1 MIMKPVNVFVVDD
14 DDIYQ
19 FTIKV
24 TLRSIPAV
32 QSTSTFADGA
42 EALEYIVVHQN
53 EEDKLPDIIFLD
65 INMPVMD
72 GFQFMEEFVELLPS
86 LQKSIKVYMVSSSM
100 DPKDIKKAK
109 RFEEISDYLIKPLNS
124 KDIKEIIAKLWSV
137 CSLQIKNLC

>member
-1 MIMKPVNVFVVDD
+1 MEPVNVFVIDD

-19 FTIKV
+19 FTIAV

-32 QSTSTFADGA
+32 GSTRTFSDGA

-53 EEDKLPDIIFLD
+53 DEDKLPDIIFLD

-86 LQKSIKVYMVSSSM
+86 LKKSIKVYMVSSSM
-100 DPKDIKKAK
+100 DPKDIKRAK
-109 RFEEISDYLIKPLNS
+109 RIDEISDYLIKPLNPA
-124 KDIKEIIAKLWSV
+124 DIKEIIA
-137 CSLQIKNLC
+137 NL

>member
-1 MIMKPVNVFVVDD
+1 MKPVNVFVVDD

-24 TLRSIPAV
+24 TLRGIPAV

-72 GFQFMEEFVELLPS
+72 GFQFMEEFAELLPS
-86 LQKSIKVYMVSSSM
+86 LKKSIKVYMVSSSM

-109 RFEEISDYLIKPLNS
+109 RFDEISDYLIKPLNS
-124 KDIKEIIAKLWSV
+124 KDIKEIIAKL
-137 CSLQIKNLC
+137 

>member
-124 KDIKEIIAKLWSV
+124 KDIKEIIAKL
-137 CSLQIKNLC
+137 

>member
-1 MIMKPVNVFVVDD
+1 MKPVNVFVVDD

-72 GFQFMEEFVELLPS
+72 GFQFMEEFAELLPS
-86 LQKSIKVYMVSSSM
+86 LKKSIKVYMVSSSM

-124 KDIKEIIAKLWSV
+124 KDIKEIIAKL
-137 CSLQIKNLC
+137 

>member
-1 MIMKPVNVFVVDD
+1 MKPVNDFVVDD

-124 KDIKEIIAKLWSV
+124 KDIKEIIAKL
-137 CSLQIKNLC
+137 